1 MGDSMRAS
9 AALAVL
15 TLSCLS
21 GASLAG
27 SSALSALGMEHFRDT
42 ATVADDPA
50 ANLTTISTE
59 RGYVEGSGPMREVWH
74 DEFLVAVIDH
84 GTGRR
89 SFRIE
94 VSTTYSGARRSYRD
108 ADLEAVGGPKSA
120 PATVLR
126 TESVNCAVSE
136 CIYTDHVAIPVDEAL
151 LRRLAAD
158 YRPGNPTIS
167 SFQLNPARGRAYRG
181 ELSNAETAG
190 LLAKVDGYAPAPAA
204 PAASPPPRL
213 LNFGISGLAVAPA
226 ADRPNRAGVLVSAVG
241 AGSVAQRAGIIT
253 GDIIFQIDGRPTRSI
268 EELETALNSNP
279 SRASAAIKLF
289 RGLEELAL
297 EARY

>member
-1 MGDSMRAS
+1 MRTS

-15 TLSCLS
+15 ILSCLS
-21 GASLAG
+21 SASLAG
-27 SSALSALGMEHFRDT
+27 TSALSALSMEHFRDT
-42 ATVADDPA
+42 ATVTDDPA

-74 DEFLVAVIDH
+74 DEFLVATIGH
-84 GTGRR
+84 ATGQR
-89 SFRIE
+89 SFHIE
-94 VSTTYSGARRSYRD
+94 VSTTYSGSRRSYRD
-108 ADLEAVGGPKSA
+108 ADLEAMAGPKSV
-120 PATVLR
+120 PATVMR

-151 LRRLAAD
+151 LRRLAAE

-167 SFQLNPARGRAYRG
+167 SFQLNPTRGRAYRG
-181 ELSNAETAG
+181 ELSNAEIAG
-190 LLAKVDGYAPAPAA
+190 LLAKVDGNTAAA
-204 PAASPPPRL
+204 PAASPPPRH
-213 LNFGISGLAVAPA
+213 LNFGISGFAVAPA
-226 ADRPNRAGVLVSAVG
+226 ADRPNRAGVLVSAVA

-279 SRASAAIKLF
+279 NRSSAAIKLF
-289 RGLEELAL
+289 RGLEVLAL
-297 EARY
+297 EALY